1 MIDVPKGKRYWITVQ
16 FCMYLL
22 NMFLIWKYMIDIY
35 EWKISKKLYK
45 NSVVNKWSTKNKY
58 ILHESLLRYTIEHY
72 SPNLDA
78 VEANYKSV

>member
-1 MIDVPKGKRYWITVQ
+1 
-16 FCMYLL
+16 
-22 NMFLIWKYMIDIY
+22 MIDIY

-58 ILHESLLRYTIEHY
+58 ILHESLLRYKIEHY

>member
-1 MIDVPKGKRYWITVQ
+1 
-16 FCMYLL
+16 
-22 NMFLIWKYMIDIY
+22 MFLIWKYMIDIY

>member
-1 MIDVPKGKRYWITVQ
+1 
-16 FCMYLL
+16 
-22 NMFLIWKYMIDIY
+22 MIDIY

-45 NSVVNKWSTKNKY
+45 NSVVNKWSTKKKY
-58 ILHESLLRYTIEHY
+58 ILHESLLRYKIEHY